1 MSFWDCIAIA
11 YDAAE
16 WLNRTAVTEMICQT
30 AHRTPQGVYAL
41 DCAAG
46 TGSLSLAMAPSAR
59 QVLCTDLSKSML
71 RQAQKKASARG
82 LSNLRFEMR
91 CPAPAERS
99 DHALQTGDWTTHLT

>member
-71 RQAQKKASARG
+71 RQAQKKANAA
-82 LSNLRFEMR
+82 
-91 CPAPAERS
+91 CPIS
-99 DHALQTGDWTTHLT
+99 SLKCVI